1 MNMDSHNPVNPD
13 NKLTGNIQSVQLLIF
28 KIMDVCFGADMEQ
41 IEEMIEPPP
50 GMDPGDIPAFH
61 EVVPFRDGGV
71 AYQSPKVLLIKDGQE
86 VRPLKID
93 QALNIVNVPISA
105 IQLFPPLLEG
115 NKKSEALWGVAF
127 VEDNLVLLVD
137 LYKIP
142 KLTRTL

>member
-1 MNMDSHNPVNPD
+1 MNMDSNNPVNPD
-13 NKLTGNIQSVQLLIF
+13 NNLTGNIQNVQLLIF
-28 KIMDVCFGADMEQ
+28 KIMDVFFGADMEQ

-50 GMDPGDIPAFH
+50 GLDPSDIPAFH

-71 AYQSPKVLLIKDGQE
+71 IYHSPKVLLIKDGKD

-115 NKKSEALWGVAF
+115 HKKSEALWGVAF
-127 VEDNLVLLVD
+127 VDDNLVLLAD
-137 LYKIP
+137 LFKIP
-142 KLTRTL
+142 KLIQAQ